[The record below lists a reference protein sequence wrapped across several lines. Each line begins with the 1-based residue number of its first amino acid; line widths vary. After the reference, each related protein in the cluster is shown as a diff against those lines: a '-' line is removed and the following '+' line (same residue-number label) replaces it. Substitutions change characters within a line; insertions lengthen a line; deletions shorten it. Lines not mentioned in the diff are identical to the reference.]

1 MQIIQQTTRITAQEN
16 MQGVTVMYS
25 YETENDA
32 NPIAVAFSVNREQS
46 GGYPYIQ
53 GTVTANDFNVQNS
66 NFQGTDIE
74 LYKHIQETCTAIIN
88 GTEKTEKSKNKQ

>member
-1 MQIIQQTTRITAQEN
+1 MQIIQKTTRITAQEN
-16 MQGVTVMYS
+16 VQGVTVMYS

-74 LYKHIQETCTAIIN
+74 LYKHIHEACVAIIN
-88 GTEKTEKSKNKQ
+88 GADKSKNKQ